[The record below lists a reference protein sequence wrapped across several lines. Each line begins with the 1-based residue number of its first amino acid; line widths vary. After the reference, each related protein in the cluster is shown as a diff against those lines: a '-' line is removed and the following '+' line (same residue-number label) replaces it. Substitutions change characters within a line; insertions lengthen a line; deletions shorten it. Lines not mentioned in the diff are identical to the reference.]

1 MATRTISNTGGN
13 YNAVGTWV
21 EGVVPTSADDVVATA
36 TSGQL
41 TVNVASAASTF
52 NFTNYA
58 NTLTMNNTWTVS
70 GTGTQ
75 SFVAGMTIS
84 GFSNISLTGA
94 GATIVTNGK
103 LIPNLSINGNKTLS
117 DTVNVLNMT
126 FAGNSALTNNSINCS
141 GTFSSGINSL
151 TGTSTVI
158 ISGTGSLTAGLIANP
173 LTINTTGTVTG
184 TNIGIG
190 LGTNGTMSYISGT
203 LSSVKV
209 KAVGAN
215 VTINQTATGSFET
228 IDILTV
234 TNTQVFNIYGT
245 VKANFL
251 NINLQGAGTLQT
263 QISGSGAL
271 SVGDAF
277 ITPYAINSVGII
289 QYKPNNLQL
298 HSGATHS
305 FTTISSFA
313 YENITSNTTSSGTA
327 STISSASGT
336 VNIIV
341 ADAENSLLSN
351 VNFTNVNASGGQTLY
366 VRGNGALSGTTNII
380 KTTNVPAASTAGGS
394 YTFVN

>member
-1 MATRTISNTGGN
+1 MATRTISSLGGN
-13 YNAVGTWV
+13 YNSTGTWV
-21 EGVVPTSADDVVATA
+21 EGAVPTSADDVVATA

-41 TVNVASAASTF
+41 TVNVASAAQSF

-84 GFSNISLTGA
+84 GSSNISLTGA

-103 LIPNLSINGNKTLS
+103 LIPNLSITGNKTLN

-126 FAGNSALTNNSINCS
+126 FAGASALTNNSINCS

-151 TGTSTVI
+151 TGTSTVL

-203 LSSVKV
+203 LSGVKV

-215 VTINQTATGSFET
+215 VTINQTATGSFAT

-289 QYKPNNLQL
+289 QYRPNSLQL

-313 YENITSNTTSSGTA
+313 YQNITSNTTSSGTA
-327 STISSASGT
+327 STISGT
-336 VNIIV
+336 AGTTNIIV
-341 ADAENSLLSN
+341 ADAENSLLNN
-351 VNFTNVNASGGQTLY
+351 VNITNINASGGQTLY
-366 VRGNGALSGTTNII
+366 VRGNGTLSGTTNII
-380 KTTNVPAASTAGGS
+380 KTTNVPTAGGS
-394 YTFVN
+394 FTFVN